1 MKRIVPAVIGLMLI
15 VPAAPVVSGSNATA
29 YFAGGCYWGVESVFD
44 HVKGVKSAVSGFGFG
59 AADSMDGVRR
69 HPNHSGYA
77 ETVKVTYDPAKISYE
92 ELLAIF
98 FKVVHDP
105 TQLDRQGP
113 DVGPQYRSALFV
125 TDSTQFRMA
134 RTFLDSLVRAAP
146 RGRPVVTDLVMF
158 GRFKAAVE
166 SQQDFAEKNPEM
178 PYIVINDVPKLKAL
192 KTAFPERYRG

>member
-15 VPAAPVVSGSNATA
+15 VPAAPVVSGSSATA

-69 HPNHSGYA
+69 RPNHAGYA

-92 ELLAIF
+92 QLLTIF
-98 FKVVHDP
+98 FTVVHDP

-158 GRFKAAVE
+158 GRFRAAVG